1 MKSSPKIPAWP
12 VYAADALMFA
22 AVFAVALPNLY
33 TGEPLSAPSVFWC
46 ALMVLGGLL
55 LCLAPYYMSLKD
67 AAREEKAAA
76 DAKVQ
81 DDLRIIFDE
90 LAALRMMIADIE
102 ERMEP
107 LPERLRAAAEAA
119 EKIPYLASR
128 DELAKLAS
136 DVRAAVKEKLSRLGE
151 SLDSAAAEIEACRSS
166 QKDSDKIV
174 AELCSDVAILKDLL
188 PESSDSLADEIFS
201 LKSRLEAVESAAAA
215 FAENPDPRE
224 EPADGE
230 DDEIFGETPFEPS
243 VAPRADGMLSRALA
257 ASENSKGSVEKF
269 ISISKTES
277 PPSEGNAPAVAS
289 EPATVE
295 SVKRE
300 FEKIA
305 DGIAFEAGEV
315 PPAPDVPE
323 TSAPVSET
331 SEAPSGGDTPAA
343 EPPAQKPEGDAGFF
357 EFSDSPSA
365 RGESC
370 GAEPE
375 PPTLFEL
382 PESPARAQKPAKGDA
397 SVTVNALIGIGNKP
411 YLRGSGGGLSPDR
424 GIAMEYVEIGK
435 WRHVFA
441 DADAPIEFSVL
452 KNDEIPSD
460 GGETFVLRPSERLE
474 LNLSFPL

>member
-12 VYAADALMFA
+12 VYVADALMFA
-22 AVFAVALPNLY
+22 AVFAVALPNIY
-33 TGEPLSAPSVFWC
+33 TGEPLSASAVFWC

-67 AAREEKAAA
+67 AARDEKAAA
-76 DAKVQ
+76 DAKVR

-107 LPERLRAAAEAA
+107 LPERLQAAAEAA
-119 EKIPYLASR
+119 EKIPSLASR

-136 DVRAAVKEKLSRLGE
+136 DVRAAVKEKLSQLGE
-151 SLDSAAAEIEACRSS
+151 SLDSVAAEIEACRSS

-201 LKSRLEAVESAAAA
+201 LKSRLEAVEGAAAA
-215 FAENPDPRE
+215 FDGKSGPRE
-224 EPADGE
+224 GPADGG
-230 DDEIFGETPFEPS
+230 DGETFDEPPSAPF
-243 VAPRADGMLSRALA
+243 AARADGMLSRALA

-269 ISISKTES
+269 ISISKPE
-277 PPSEGNAPAVAS
+277 PASSVDP
-289 EPATVE
+289 EPATVD
-295 SVKRE
+295 SVRRE

-305 DGIAFEAGEV
+305 DGIASGADGF
-315 PPAPDVPE
+315 PPDPDFPE
-323 TSAPVSET
+323 TPAQPSET
-331 SEAPSGGDTPAA
+331 SVLPSGGETAVGP
-343 EPPAQKPEGDAGFF
+343 EAQKPEGETGFF
-357 EFSDSPSA
+357 ESPDSPSA
-365 RGESC
+365 PGESQS
-370 GAEPE
+370 AEPE
-375 PPTLFEL
+375 SPTLFEL
-382 PESPARAQKPAKGDA
+382 PEIPARAQKPAKGEA

-424 GIAMEYVEIGK
+424 GVAMEYVEIGK

-441 DADAPIEFSVL
+441 DAGAPIEFSVL

>member
-12 VYAADALMFA
+12 VYVADALMFA
-22 AVFAVALPNLY
+22 AVFAVALPNIY
-33 TGEPLSAPSVFWC
+33 TGEPLSASAVFWC

-67 AAREEKAAA
+67 AARDEKAAA
-76 DAKVQ
+76 DAKVR

-107 LPERLRAAAEAA
+107 LPERLQAAAEAA
-119 EKIPYLASR
+119 EKIPSLASR

-136 DVRAAVKEKLSRLGE
+136 DVRAAVKEKLSQLGE
-151 SLDSAAAEIEACRSS
+151 SLDSVAAEIEACRSS

-201 LKSRLEAVESAAAA
+201 LKSRLEAVEGAAAA
-215 FAENPDPRE
+215 FDGKSGPRE
-224 EPADGE
+224 GPADGG
-230 DDEIFGETPFEPS
+230 DGETFDEPPSAPF
-243 VAPRADGMLSRALA
+243 AARADGMLSRALA

-269 ISISKTES
+269 ISISKPE
-277 PPSEGNAPAVAS
+277 PASSVDP
-289 EPATVE
+289 EPATVD
-295 SVKRE
+295 SVRRE

-305 DGIAFEAGEV
+305 DGIASGADGF
-315 PPAPDVPE
+315 PPDPDFPE
-323 TSAPVSET
+323 TPAQPSET
-331 SEAPSGGDTPAA
+331 SVLPSGGETAVGP
-343 EPPAQKPEGDAGFF
+343 EAQKPEGETGFF
-357 EFSDSPSA
+357 ESPDSSSA
-365 RGESC
+365 PGESQS
-370 GAEPE
+370 AEPE
-375 PPTLFEL
+375 SPTLFEL
-382 PESPARAQKPAKGDA
+382 PEIPARAQKPAKGEA

-424 GIAMEYVEIGK
+424 GVAMEYVEIGK

-441 DADAPIEFSVL
+441 DAGAPIEFSVL

>member
-1 MKSSPKIPAWP
+1 MKSPQKIPAWP
-12 VYAADALMFA
+12 VYVADALMFA
-22 AVFAVALPNLY
+22 AVFAVALPNLH
-33 TGEPLSAPSVFWC
+33 TGEPLSASSVFWC

-107 LPERLRAAAEAA
+107 LPERLRAAAEAT
-119 EKIPYLASR
+119 EKIPSLASR

-136 DVRAAVKEKLSRLGE
+136 DMRAAVREKLSQLGE
-151 SLDSAAAEIEACRSS
+151 SLDSAAAEIETCRSS

-201 LKSRLEAVESAAAA
+201 LKSRLETVESAAAA

-230 DDEIFGETPFEPS
+230 DDEIFGEAPFGPS

-269 ISISKTES
+269 ISISRTEF
-277 PPSEGNAPAVAS
+277 PPSEGNAPAVAP

-305 DGIAFEAGEV
+305 DGIAFESGEV
-315 PPAPDVPE
+315 PPAPDVPK
-323 TSAPVSET
+323 TSG
-331 SEAPSGGDTPAA
+331 APSGGEPPA
-343 EPPAQKPEGDAGFF
+343 EPSAQKPEGEAGFF
-357 EFSDSPSA
+357 ESSDSPSA
-365 RGESC
+365 RGESQ

>member
-12 VYAADALMFA
+12 VYVADALMFA
-22 AVFAVALPNLY
+22 AVFAVALPNIY
-33 TGEPLSAPSVFWC
+33 TGEPLSASAVFWC

-67 AAREEKAAA
+67 AARDEKAAA
-76 DAKVQ
+76 DAKVR

-107 LPERLRAAAEAA
+107 FPERLQAAAEAA
-119 EKIPYLASR
+119 EKIPSLASR

-136 DVRAAVKEKLSRLGE
+136 DVRAAVKEKLSQLGE
-151 SLDSAAAEIEACRSS
+151 SLDSVAAEIEACRSS

-201 LKSRLEAVESAAAA
+201 LKSRLEAVEGAAAA
-215 FAENPDPRE
+215 FDGKSGSRE
-224 EPADGE
+224 GPADGG
-230 DDEIFGETPFEPS
+230 DGETFDEPPSAPF
-243 VAPRADGMLSRALA
+243 AARADGMLSRALA

-269 ISISKTES
+269 ISISKPE
-277 PPSEGNAPAVAS
+277 PAPSVEP
-289 EPATVE
+289 EPATVD
-295 SVKRE
+295 SVRRE

-305 DGIAFEAGEV
+305 DGIASGSDGF
-315 PPAPDVPE
+315 PPDPDFPE
-323 TSAPVSET
+323 TPAQPSET
-331 SEAPSGGDTPAA
+331 SVLPSGGEPAVGP
-343 EPPAQKPEGDAGFF
+343 EAQKPEGETGFF
-357 EFSDSPSA
+357 ESPDSPSA
-365 RGESC
+365 PGESQ

-375 PPTLFEL
+375 SPTLFEL
-382 PESPARAQKPAKGDA
+382 PEIPARAQKPAKGEA

-424 GIAMEYVEIGK
+424 GVAMEYVEIGK

-441 DADAPIEFSVL
+441 DVGAPIEFSVL

>member
-12 VYAADALMFA
+12 VYVADALMFA
-22 AVFAVALPNLY
+22 AVFAVVLPNIY
-33 TGEPLSAPSVFWC
+33 TGEPLSASAVFWC

-67 AAREEKAAA
+67 AEREEKAAA

-107 LPERLRAAAEAA
+107 LPERLQAAAEAA
-119 EKIPYLASR
+119 EKIPSLASR

-136 DVRAAVKEKLSRLGE
+136 DVRAAVKEKLSQLGE

-201 LKSRLEAVESAAAA
+201 LKSRLEEVEGAAAA
-215 FAENPDPRE
+215 FAEKSGPRDG
-224 EPADGE
+224 PADGG
-230 DDEIFGETPFEPS
+230 DGETFDEPPSTPF
-243 VAPRADGMLSRALA
+243 AARADGMLSRALA

-269 ISISKTES
+269 ISISKPE
-277 PPSEGNAPAVAS
+277 PAPSEGRAPSVEP
-289 EPATVE
+289 EPATVD
-295 SVKRE
+295 SVRRE

-305 DGIAFEAGEV
+305 DGIASGADGF
-315 PPAPDVPE
+315 PPDPDFPETPAQPPE
-323 TSAPVSET
+323 TSVL
-331 SEAPSGGDTPAA
+331 PSGGEPAV
-343 EPPAQKPEGDAGFF
+343 EPEAQKPEGETGFF
-357 EFSDSPSA
+357 ESQDSPSA
-365 RGESC
+365 PGESQS
-370 GAEPE
+370 AEPE
-375 PPTLFEL
+375 SPTLFEL
-382 PESPARAQKPAKGDA
+382 PEIPARAQKPAKGEA

-424 GIAMEYVEIGK
+424 GVAMEYVEIGK

>member
-12 VYAADALMFA
+12 VYVADALMFA
-22 AVFAVALPNLY
+22 AVFAVALPNIY
-33 TGEPLSAPSVFWC
+33 TGEPLSASAVFWC

-67 AAREEKAAA
+67 AARDEKAAA

-107 LPERLRAAAEAA
+107 LPERLQAAAEAA
-119 EKIPYLASR
+119 EKIPSLASR

-136 DVRAAVKEKLSRLGE
+136 DVRAAVKEKLSQLGE

-201 LKSRLEAVESAAAA
+201 LKSRLEEVEGAAAA
-215 FAENPDPRE
+215 FAEKSGPRDG
-224 EPADGE
+224 PADGG
-230 DDEIFGETPFEPS
+230 DGETFDEPPSTPF
-243 VAPRADGMLSRALA
+243 AARADGMLSRALA

-269 ISISKTES
+269 ISISK
-277 PPSEGNAPAVAS
+277 P
-289 EPATVE
+289 EPATVD
-295 SVKRE
+295 SVRRE

-305 DGIAFEAGEV
+305 DGIASGADGF
-315 PPAPDVPE
+315 PPDPDFPETPAQPPE
-323 TSAPVSET
+323 TSVL
-331 SEAPSGGDTPAA
+331 PSGGELAV
-343 EPPAQKPEGDAGFF
+343 EPEAQKPEGETGFF
-357 EFSDSPSA
+357 ESQDSPSA
-365 RGESC
+365 PGESQS
-370 GAEPE
+370 AEPE
-375 PPTLFEL
+375 SPTLFEL
-382 PESPARAQKPAKGDA
+382 PEIPARAQKPAKGEA

-424 GIAMEYVEIGK
+424 GVAMEYVEIGK

>member
-12 VYAADALMFA
+12 VYVADALMFA
-22 AVFAVALPNLY
+22 AVFAVALPNIY
-33 TGEPLSAPSVFWC
+33 TGEPLSASAVFWC

-67 AAREEKAAA
+67 AARDEKAAA
-76 DAKVQ
+76 AAKVQ

-102 ERMEP
+102 ERMDP
-107 LPERLRAAAEAA
+107 LPERLQAAAEAA
-119 EKIPYLASR
+119 EKIPSLASR

-136 DVRAAVKEKLSRLGE
+136 DVRAAVKEKLSQLGE

-201 LKSRLEAVESAAAA
+201 LKSRLEEVEGAAAA
-215 FAENPDPRE
+215 FAEKSGPRDG
-224 EPADGE
+224 PADGG
-230 DDEIFGETPFEPS
+230 DGETFDEPPSAPF
-243 VAPRADGMLSRALA
+243 AARADGMLSRALA

-269 ISISKTES
+269 ISISKPE
-277 PPSEGNAPAVAS
+277 PAPSEGRAPSVEP
-289 EPATVE
+289 EPATVD
-295 SVKRE
+295 SVRRE

-305 DGIAFEAGEV
+305 DGIASGADGF
-315 PPAPDVPE
+315 PPDPDFPE
-323 TSAPVSET
+323 IPAQLSET
-331 SEAPSGGDTPAA
+331 SVLPSGGEPAVGP
-343 EPPAQKPEGDAGFF
+343 EAQKPEGETGFF
-357 EFSDSPSA
+357 ESQDSPLA
-365 RGESC
+365 PGESQS
-370 GAEPE
+370 AEPE
-375 PPTLFEL
+375 SPTLFEL
-382 PESPARAQKPAKGDA
+382 PEIPARAQKPAKGEA

-424 GIAMEYVEIGK
+424 GVAMEYVEIGK

>member
-12 VYAADALMFA
+12 VYVADALMFA
-22 AVFAVALPNLY
+22 AVFAVALPNIY
-33 TGEPLSAPSVFWC
+33 TGEPLSASAVFWC

-67 AAREEKAAA
+67 AARDEKAAA
-76 DAKVQ
+76 DAKVR

-107 LPERLRAAAEAA
+107 LPERLQAAAEAA
-119 EKIPYLASR
+119 EKIPSLASR

-136 DVRAAVKEKLSRLGE
+136 DVRAAVKEKLSQLGE
-151 SLDSAAAEIEACRSS
+151 SLDSVAAEIEACRSS

-201 LKSRLEAVESAAAA
+201 LKSRLEAVEGAAAA
-215 FAENPDPRE
+215 FDGKSGPRE
-224 EPADGE
+224 GPADGG
-230 DDEIFGETPFEPS
+230 DGETFDEPPSAPF
-243 VAPRADGMLSRALA
+243 AARADGMLSRALA

-269 ISISKTES
+269 ISISKPE
-277 PPSEGNAPAVAS
+277 PASSVDP
-289 EPATVE
+289 EPATVD
-295 SVKRE
+295 SVRRE

-305 DGIAFEAGEV
+305 DGIASGADGF
-315 PPAPDVPE
+315 PPDPDFPE
-323 TSAPVSET
+323 TPSQPSET
-331 SEAPSGGDTPAA
+331 SVLPSGGETAVGP
-343 EPPAQKPEGDAGFF
+343 EAQKPEGETGFF
-357 EFSDSPSA
+357 ESQDSPSA
-365 RGESC
+365 PGESQS
-370 GAEPE
+370 AEPE
-375 PPTLFEL
+375 SPTLFEL
-382 PESPARAQKPAKGDA
+382 PEIPTRVQKPAKGEA

-424 GIAMEYVEIGK
+424 GVAMEYVEIGK

-441 DADAPIEFSVL
+441 DAGAPIEFSVL